1 MCRRCIDIIENKHLN
16 LINSIMNPCSSI
28 IEKIYLH
35 PKVNELIGN
44 IKPAELQDD
53 LRQEMAM
60 VLLKYDCDKL
70 MKISDE
76 GNLLP
81 FVLRIIWKMGT
92 MTKGEFYK
100 VFKKNDVDKAFE
112 YMKSFEGKSIPV
124 KHANIAMKVLEHKLT
139 LNANDAHESIIFSKY
154 VELKSCNKVA
164 EYFGIPHLHVSIVVR
179 KTKQE
184 LKKLLNKL

>member
-1 MCRRCIDIIENKHLN
+1 
-16 LINSIMNPCSSI
+16 MNPCAKI
-28 IEKIYLH
+28 IEEIYLH

-44 IKPAELQDD
+44 IKPVELQDD

-70 MKISDE
+70 MKIESE

-81 FVLRIIWKMGT
+81 FVLRIVWNMGT
-92 MTKGEFYK
+92 LTKGEFYK
-100 VFKKNDVDKAFE
+100 VFKKNDADKAFE
-112 YMKSFEGKSIPV
+112 YIKSFEGKGIPGH
-124 KHANIAMKVLEHKLT
+124 HANIARKILEHKLT

-179 KTKQE
+179 KTKKE
-184 LKKLLNKL
+184 LKTILNKL